1 MTKSRLLAAVVLA
14 LPGFGLTGAALS
26 QSGDVAYCQALASKY
41 QRYVVGSSGSG
52 KMATPNISVETA
64 ATKCNSDAARS
75 IPVIEKAL
83 RDAQIDLPPK
93 S

>member
-1 MTKSRLLAAVVLA
+1 MSKPARLLASLALLA
-14 LPGFGLTGAALS
+14 LPASAMAQANDT
-26 QSGDVAYCQALASKY
+26 AYCRALADKY

-52 KMATPNISVETA
+52 KMATPNISVESA
-64 ATKCNSDAARS
+64 VTKCNSDAANS

-83 RDAQIDLPPK
+83 RDNQIDLPPR